1 MTGFSEADADEEG
14 VAAGSRSPNP
24 KPKPTDFEF
33 KVLSIF
39 ELGGSG
45 TLLVLGFGASILNV
59 HSGFLSFE
67 LLELVLVL
75 GFYS

>member
-1 MTGFSEADADEEG
+1 M
-14 VAAGSRSPNP
+14 
-24 KPKPTDFEF
+24 
-33 KVLSIF
+33 SIF

-67 LLELVLVL
+67 LLELVLVW
-75 GFYS
+75 GFILKERPPCTKCVTRG